1 MGKKSSS
8 LIDLY
13 NFEEPQFER
22 SQYILTSP
30 RSLKACSQ
38 LKIKPV
44 ELLHKPFSEFETEL
58 KSLGLS
64 HTAIFAA
71 YQKYEK
77 QRLDKL
83 ERARNKRQTL
93 VANEETQR
101 DPLFASRITVTEPE
115 KPGIF
120 PQKQQTMQ
128 TSSVLTSSKVLFTCT
143 CLVSELYTVVAQS
156 APQYGTGLSSRLGD
170 LELVGKGIDV
180 HSGRVQHSQQN
191 ANMHSMEM
199 KDEKSQLKSTYPK
212 SAQSQSMPLT
222 AMPKT
227 QMPIPNSQEA
237 GGSHRHRA
245 VTSNGTNGSTES
257 GSVKVSVRKSKSEQ
271 WKRTGQTF
279 RDFTLADVPVRDQ
292 RILQL
297 MVTRRKEEQLLSE
310 KQNAI
315 ALEWEREKTTSKQQQ
330 EVSERKYREMLEKL
344 RKQSREIKV
353 CNNE

>member
-128 TSSVLTSSKVLFTCT
+128 TSSVLTSSK
-143 CLVSELYTVVAQS
+143 S